1 MVKQYKYKLL
11 NKRGKTKKHKKGKK
25 HKKSQRHKFR
35 PRRVRYRNKSMRN
48 SIVAGTAS
56 HCAKYRD
63 NPIKCN
69 TTPGCVYSAKNKQC
83 KLKTKPATLYHIGQT
98 EQQYNSYAESLLN
111 KARDKNRSQYN
122 SSYIPSAALLVQRR
136 SRGHLAR
143 KRLSRLHTAA
153 TKIQRKTRKT
163 LTKTSARLNTAATK
177 IQRATRQR
185 NRNKMIQ
192 VTVRSSDGKDSIY
205 KIAKSKLILDIKK
218 KLSETTEISIFN
230 INLLIA
236 TSEQPV
242 INDTPLSELLDA
254 TNATNNLE
262 LFLIVS
268 DTSSE
273 QNYVIDILK
282 QYIPNFSDDFY
293 YGHKHMDIHNP
304 DLQLVESIA
313 YYPMWD
319 AIQDTY
325 PEEIREEQHSIDIQA
340 DYTYAVPI
348 PAPPHY
354 LQNDYVKVKCRDLD
368 INRYNATLLSEF
380 LILKD
385 IREIDIDLSLI
396 SYIPPAIDRLQ
407 NLTILGL
414 ANNLIIDVPKE
425 ICNLTN
431 LTDLKLG
438 NNCISEIPSNIGNL
452 INLTYL
458 DLADNMLTTL
468 PNSFTRLTKVKKLY
482 LNRNKIADIEK
493 CKNMNSLKEI
503 DISHNQLTRIPDFI
517 YTLSKLKML
526 NAIQNNITSFMEG
539 ITTEVIF
546 LPPGVFTNYL
556 KYIFLDRN
564 PLNEASQINYRRLRE
579 ALQSKED
586 EMSDEDY

>member
-1 MVKQYKYKLL
+1 MVKLYKYKLV

-25 HKKSQRHKFR
+25 HKKSHRHKFKMSNR
-35 PRRVRYRNKSMRN
+35 SL
-48 SIVAGTAS
+48 AGTTS

-63 NPIKCN
+63 NPVKCN

-83 KLKTKPATLYHIGQT
+83 KIKTNPTRKSGQT
-98 EQQYNSYAESLLN
+98 EQQYNSYTESLLT

-143 KRLSRLHTAA
+143 KRLSKEHTAA
-153 TKIQRKTRKT
+153 TKIQQNTRKR
-163 LTKTSARLNTAATK
+163 LTKTRARLNTAATK
-177 IQRATRQR
+177 IQRATRQRNR

-205 KIAKSKLILDIKK
+205 KISKNKLILDIKK

-230 INLLIA
+230 MNLLIA

-242 INDTPLSELLDA
+242 MNNTSLSELLDA

-262 LFLIVS
+262 LFLVVS
-268 DTSSE
+268 DISSE
-273 QNYVIDILK
+273 QNYVEDILK
-282 QYIPNFSDDFY
+282 QYIPYFSDEFY

-325 PEEIREEQHSIDIQA
+325 PKEIREEQYSLDIQA
-340 DYTYAVPI
+340 EYTYAVPM

-354 LQNDYVKVKCRDLD
+354 LQNDYVKLKCRDLD
-368 INRYNATLLSEF
+368 VNRYNATLLSEF

-414 ANNLIIDVPKE
+414 SNNLIRDVPKE

-431 LTDLKLG
+431 LLALRLA
-438 NNCISEIPSNIGNL
+438 NNCISELPSNIGNL
-452 INLTYL
+452 SKLINL

-468 PNSFTRLTKVKKLY
+468 PNSFTRLTNVVSLY
-482 LNRNKIADIEK
+482 LNRNKLVDIEN
-493 CKNMNSLKEI
+493 CKNMNKLDTV
-503 DISHNQLTRIPDFI
+503 DISHNQITRIPDFV
-517 YTLSKLKML
+517 YTLLELVML
-526 NAIQNNITSFMEG
+526 NAFQNNITSFMEG
-539 ITTEVIF
+539 ITTELMF
-546 LPPGVFTNYL
+546 LPSGVFRLTEFVNL
-556 KYIFLDRN
+556 EGN
-564 PLNEASQINYRRLRE
+564 PLNAASQNNYRQLRE
-579 ALQSKED
+579 VLQRRED
-586 EMSDEDY
+586 DAWEQIDY

>member
-25 HKKSQRHKFR
+25 HRQ
-35 PRRVRYRNKSMRN
+35 YRNKTMRN
-48 SIVAGTAS
+48 STVAGTTS
-56 HCAKYRD
+56 HCVKYRE
-63 NPIKCN
+63 NPVKCN

-83 KLKTKPATLYHIGQT
+83 KIKTNPTRKSGQT

-185 NRNKMIQ
+185 NRNREIQ
-192 VTVRSSDGKDSIY
+192 VTVRSTDGKDSIY
-205 KIAKSKLILDIKK
+205 KISKNKLILDIKK

-242 INDTPLSELLDA
+242 MNNTPLSELLNA

-268 DTSSE
+268 DTASE
-273 QNYVIDILK
+273 PNYVLDILK
-282 QYIPNFSDDFY
+282 QYIPYFNRIDFF
-293 YGHKHMDIHNP
+293 GNIFMHNP
-304 DLQLVESIA
+304 DLQLIKSIGYHPDWNNIA
-313 YYPMWD
+313 YIYPD
-319 AIQDTY
+319 
-325 PEEIREEQHSIDIQA
+325 EIREEPFSIDIHGP
-340 DYTYAVPI
+340 YNI
-348 PAPPHY
+348 PD
-354 LQNDYVKVKCRDLD
+354 DYVKTKCRDLD
-368 INRYNATLLSEF
+368 INRYNSTLLSEF
-380 LILKD
+380 LIFKNLQ
-385 IREIDIDLSLI
+385 EIDIKFGLI

-414 ANNLIIDVPKE
+414 SNNLIRDVPKE

-431 LTDLKLG
+431 LLALRLA
-438 NNCISEIPSNIGNL
+438 NNCISELPSNIGNL
-452 INLTYL
+452 SKLINL

-468 PNSFTRLTKVKKLY
+468 PNSFTRLTNIVTLY
-482 LNRNKIADIEK
+482 LNRNKLVDIEN
-493 CKNMNSLKEI
+493 CKNMNKLDTV
-503 DISHNQLTRIPDFI
+503 DISHNQITRIPDFV
-517 YTLSKLKML
+517 YTLLELVML
-526 NAIQNNITSFMEG
+526 NAYQNNITSFMEG
-539 ITTEVIF
+539 ITTELMF
-546 LPPGVFTNYL
+546 LPSGVFRLTEFVNL
-556 KYIFLDRN
+556 ERN
-564 PLNEASQINYRRLRE
+564 PLNAVSQNNYRRLRE
-579 ALQSKED
+579 VLQRRED
-586 EMSDEDY
+586 DAWEQIDY

>member
-25 HKKSQRHKFR
+25 HRQ
-35 PRRVRYRNKSMRN
+35 YRNKTMRN
-48 SIVAGTAS
+48 STVAGTTS
-56 HCAKYRD
+56 HCVKYRE
-63 NPIKCN
+63 NPVKCN

-83 KLKTKPATLYHIGQT
+83 KIKTNPTRKSGQT

-242 INDTPLSELLDA
+242 MNNTPLSELLNA

-313 YYPMWD
+313 YYPIWD

-325 PEEIREEQHSIDIQA
+325 PEEIREEQHSLDIQA
-340 DYTYAVPI
+340 EYTYAVPM

-368 INRYNATLLSEF
+368 INRYNSTLLSEF
-380 LILKD
+380 LIFKNLQ
-385 IREIDIDLSLI
+385 EIDIKFGLI

-414 ANNLIIDVPKE
+414 SNNLIRDVPKE

-431 LTDLKLG
+431 LLALRLA
-438 NNCISEIPSNIGNL
+438 NNCISELPSNIGNL
-452 INLTYL
+452 SKLINL

-468 PNSFTRLTKVKKLY
+468 PNSFTRLTNIVTLY
-482 LNRNKIADIEK
+482 LNRNKLVDIEN
-493 CKNMNSLKEI
+493 CKNMNKLDTV
-503 DISHNQLTRIPDFI
+503 DISHNQITRIPDFV
-517 YTLSKLKML
+517 YTLLELVML
-526 NAIQNNITSFMEG
+526 NAYQNNITSFMEG
-539 ITTEVIF
+539 ITTELMF
-546 LPPGVFTNYL
+546 LPSGVFRLTEFVNL
-556 KYIFLDRN
+556 ERN
-564 PLNEASQINYRRLRE
+564 PLNAVSQNNYRRLRE
-579 ALQSKED
+579 VLQRRED
-586 EMSDEDY
+586 DAWEQIDY